1 MQHTITPRN
10 VMAIIL
16 EVDACLKA
24 KSKDIN
30 FNTAET
36 MLALQELV
44 GRIIVDMAMTKVSA
58 DELATHAKKHLDNTI
73 EIGMRTKAQAMP
85 MHRPTTPQ

>member
-30 FNTAET
+30 FNTVET
-36 MLALQELV
+36 MIALQELV
-44 GRIIVDMAMTKVSA
+44 GRIIVDMAITQVSA
-58 DELATHAKKHLDNTI
+58 DELTEHCKKHLDDTI
-73 EIGMRTKAQAMP
+73 RIGMQVKGRSAYQA
-85 MHRPTTPQ
+85 